1 MKIIK
6 KFSLFLVLSLMV
18 VLMTAFAVAQQSPII
33 NITLMNQDPD
43 PVGPGQYVEIRFKI
57 HNEGFKTTAENFQL
71 FLESTYPFT
80 LDANE
85 NPDRSIGDLP
95 ALGDGGNVIIVKY
108 KLRVAEDA
116 VEGENKIYLKYKHGN
131 TQWIRKEFEISVQ
144 TLDANLGIVS
154 IDSFPEKIKPGE
166 EAQVNIT
173 VKNMADST
181 MNDISFKL
189 DLTYADLLSSATA
202 ITAADSIIAF
212 NALPFAPIGSA
223 TEQKIYS
230 LGPGKEAVFTYN
242 LIAYSDADSK
252 VYKIPVKITY
262 YDELQTQ
269 YIKDDIIGLIVGTKP
284 ELSVVIDETDI
295 YVGKQSGTVVV
306 RFINKGFSDVK
317 FLDVNLASNGDY
329 ELLSPEEVYIGN
341 VDSDDYETAEFEI
354 YLKNGAGR
362 KEGEIKLPI
371 MIEYRDANNNVYTE
385 EHDLMLKVLSA
396 KKLGIKSN
404 SGVSIF
410 LFLLVIGGVVY
421 FFYRRRKKKNKK

>member
-1 MKIIK
+1 MKIK
-6 KFSLFLVLSLMV
+6 KLSLIFV
-18 VLMTAFAVAQQSPII
+18 LGLMTILLGAVATAQQSPII

-57 HNEGFKTTAENFQL
+57 HNEGFKTVAENFQIS
-71 FLESTYPFT
+71 LEPTYPFT
-80 LDANE
+80 LDSSE
-85 NPDRSIGDLP
+85 NADRSIGDLP
-95 ALGDGGNVIIVKY
+95 ALGAGGNVIIVKY

-116 VEGENKIYLKYKHGN
+116 VEGDNKIYLKYKHGN
-131 TQWIRKEFEISVQ
+131 TDWIREEFEISVQ
-144 TLDANLGIVS
+144 TVDANLGIVS
-154 IDSFPEKIKPGE
+154 IDTYPEKIKPGE

-189 DLTYADLLSSATA
+189 DLTYSDLLDSATA

-230 LGPGKEAVFTYN
+230 LGPGKEATFTYN
-242 LIAYSDADSK
+242 LIAYSDAESR
-252 VYKIPVKITY
+252 VYKIPVEISY
-262 YDELQTQ
+262 YDELQTE
-269 YIKDDIIGLIVGTKP
+269 YVKEDIIGLIVGTKP

-295 YVGKQSGTVVV
+295 YVGKQSGTVVL

-317 FLDVNLASNGDY
+317 FLDVMLADNGEY
-329 ELLSPEEVYIGN
+329 ELISSEEVYIGN

-371 MIEYRDANNNVYTE
+371 MIEYRDANNNIYTE
-385 EHDLMLKVLSA
+385 EHDLELKVVSA
-396 KKLGIKSN
+396 KKLGIKSS
-404 SGVSIF
+404 SGLST
-410 LFLLVIGGVVY
+410 LLLLLIIGGVVY